1 MNDPNKN
8 PPFQQYQHHHRQ
20 FQRSQRTSQSNNQP
34 AAARSSDTTVDDS
47 IIDIQGYQ
55 SFGRQTNQELQDD
68 RNFIADQTDYL
79 EPRPI
84 RHMTVTNHVAVQELQ
99 SRDMFTAQMVRELF
113 VTRSATDASNTMTT
127 NTSYQRISSGYY
139 DVEETKLDPS
149 HFRNDYDA
157 TSPRSTDPP
166 RRRIRR
172 DKDMLLCDEGQMSLD
187 QRVHPFQVELTTG
200 GSERPGL
207 NPVPAMP
214 SVGVV
219 ESSDSAARRLY
230 RSSAVMSTEANF
242 GNKDDHDHKGAGR
255 PIKRAHQSRALKP
268 GQWLQRFQELVEY
281 KGRFGSCHV
290 PHNWEHNVPL
300 AQWVKRQRYQYTL
313 REDGKHS
320 TLTDDRKRALD
331 DIGFVWSS
339 HTAVWLERLDELR
352 LFKEEFGHCNVPK
365 NFHANKALAVWI
377 KSQRRQY
384 KLFQRGKQGTMTE
397 ERVAKLNE
405 LGFVWDPRSTA
416 FSEDKKPRAK
426 SRSRGDDV
434 LNYDSSSDSSGTSV
448 R

>member
-8 PPFQQYQHHHRQ
+8 SPFQHYHHRQ
-20 FQRSQRTSQSNNQP
+20 FQSSQSHNQP
-34 AAARSSDTTVDDS
+34 AATRSSDTTVDDS
-47 IIDIQGYQ
+47 IVDIQGYQ
-55 SFGRQTNQELQDD
+55 SFGRQINQGLQDD
-68 RNFIADQTDYL
+68 RIFIADETDYL

-84 RHMTVTNHVAVQELQ
+84 RHMTVTDHVAVQELQ

-113 VTRSATDASNTMTT
+113 AASIATDAPTTMAT

-166 RRRIRR
+166 RRRIRH
-172 DKDMLLCDEGQMSLD
+172 DKDMLYGEGQMSLD
-187 QRVHPFQVELTTG
+187 QRAQPFHVELTT

-207 NPVPAMP
+207 KPVPAMP
-214 SVGVV
+214 SAGAVT
-219 ESSDSAARRLY
+219 SSDSAY
-230 RSSAVMSTEANF
+230 RCLHRSPAAMSKEANS
-242 GNKDDHDHKGAGR
+242 GNKDDHDREWGR
-255 PIKRAHQSRALKP
+255 PIKRAQSRALKP

-426 SRSRGDDV
+426 SQGNRGDNV